1 MRNIS
6 SAFGALL
13 ILSLG
18 CSSQRHSEKPVRARD
33 HAIITTLSTRDRNA
47 VHVALWTL
55 EQNGIS
61 NSPAITFDAR
71 YSEVQPK
78 IQAIREHLK
87 TLSEDNL
94 STLDQ
99 SLAYH
104 WQIYSP
110 IWSSHDWP

>member
-1 MRNIS
+1 MHNIS
-6 SAFGALL
+6 TALGALL

-18 CSSQRHSEKPVRARD
+18 CSSQPNVEKPLSTGN
-33 HAIITTLSTRDRNA
+33 HTIITTLSTQDRNA
-47 VHVALWTL
+47 VNVALWTL
-55 EQNGIS
+55 GQYGIYI
-61 NSPAITFDAR
+61 SPAISFDAP

-78 IQAIREHLK
+78 IRAICEHLK
-87 TLSEDNL
+87 TLSENNL

-99 SLAYH
+99 SLAHH